1 MLNLLKMSDDLDN
14 IIDALEQYTQNNK
27 SDDNAFFRLG
37 NAYRKIG
44 NIPQAIRCYLTA
56 VEINP
61 TSPAKE
67 AHRMLMDILEFRN
80 TDLYN
85 P

>member
-1 MLNLLKMSDDLDN
+1 MGDNLDN
-14 IIDALEQYTQNNK
+14 LIAELELYTQQNK

-44 NIPQAIRCYLTA
+44 NNAQAIRCYLTA

-61 TSPAKE
+61 SSPAKE
-67 AHRMLMDILEFRN
+67 AHKMMMDILEFRN

>member
-1 MLNLLKMSDDLDN
+1 MSDNLDD
-14 IIDALEQYTQNNK
+14 IILELERYTQENK
-27 SDDNAFFRLG
+27 SDDVAFFRLG
-37 NAYRKIG
+37 NAYRKAG
-44 NIPQAIRCYLTA
+44 DIPNAIRCYLSA

-61 TSPAKE
+61 QSPAKE

>member
-1 MLNLLKMSDDLDN
+1 MGDNLDE
-14 IIDALEQYTQNNK
+14 IILELEHYTQENK
-27 SDDNAFFRLG
+27 NDDTAFFRLG
-37 NAYRKIG
+37 NAYRKAG
-44 NIPQAIRCYLTA
+44 DIPQAIRCYLSA
-56 VEINP
+56 IEINP
-61 TSPAKE
+61 QSPAKE

>member
-1 MLNLLKMSDDLDN
+1 MSDNLDEL
-14 IIDALEQYTQNNK
+14 ILELEIYTKENK
-27 SDDNAFFRLG
+27 KDDTAFFRLG
-37 NAYRKIG
+37 NAYRKAP
-44 NIPQAIRCYLTA
+44 NISQAIRCYLTA

-61 TSPAKE
+61 SSPARE
-67 AHRMLMDILEFRN
+67 AHRMIIDILEFRN

>member
-1 MLNLLKMSDDLDN
+1 MSDNLDE
-14 IIDALEQYTQNNK
+14 IILELERYTQKNSN
-27 SDDNAFFRLG
+27 DDTAFFRLG
-37 NAYRKIG
+37 NAYRKVG
-44 NIPQAIRCYLTA
+44 NIPQAIRCYLSA

-61 TSPAKE
+61 KSPAKE

>member
-1 MLNLLKMSDDLDN
+1 MSDNLDV
-14 IIDALEQYTQNNK
+14 IISELERYTQDNK
-27 SDDNAFFRLG
+27 GDDFAFFRLG
-37 NAYRKIG
+37 NAYRKAG
-44 NIPQAIRCYLTA
+44 NIPGAIRCYLSA

-61 TSPAKE
+61 QSPAKE

>member
-1 MLNLLKMSDDLDN
+1 MSDNLDE
-14 IIDALEQYTQNNK
+14 IILELERYTQENK
-27 SDDNAFFRLG
+27 GDDTAFFRLG
-37 NAYRKIG
+37 NAYRKAG
-44 NIPQAIRCYLTA
+44 NIPQAIRCYLSA

-61 TSPAKE
+61 KSPAKE
-67 AHRMLMDILEFRN
+67 AHSMLIDILEFRN

>member
-1 MLNLLKMSDDLDN
+1 MKFYNMSDNLDD
-14 IIDALEQYTQNNK
+14 IILELERYTQENK
-27 SDDNAFFRLG
+27 SDDTAFFFFF
-37 NAYRKIG
+37 NAYRKAG
-44 NIPQAIRCYLTA
+44 NMASAIKCYLSA
-56 VEINP
+56 IEINP
-61 TSPAKE
+61 QSPAKE

>member
-1 MLNLLKMSDDLDN
+1 MKFYNMSDNLDD
-14 IIDALEQYTQNNK
+14 IILELERYTQENK
-27 SDDNAFFRLG
+27 SDDVAFFRLG
-37 NAYRKIG
+37 NAYRKVG
-44 NIPQAIRCYLTA
+44 NMASAIRCYLSA
-56 VEINP
+56 IEINP
-61 TSPAKE
+61 QSPAKE

>member
-1 MLNLLKMSDDLDN
+1 MSDDLDV
-14 IIDALEQYTQNNK
+14 IISELERYTQDNK
-27 SDDNAFFRLG
+27 SDDFAFFRLG
-37 NAYRKIG
+37 NAYRKAG
-44 NIPQAIRCYLTA
+44 DMPNAIRCYLSA

-61 TSPAKE
+61 QSPAKE

>member
-1 MLNLLKMSDDLDN
+1 MSDNLDN
-14 IIDALEQYTQNNK
+14 IIEELELYTQQNR

-37 NAYRKIG
+37 NAYRKSG
-44 NIPQAIRCYLTA
+44 NNAQAIRCYLTA
-56 VEINP
+56 VELNP
-61 TSPAKE
+61 NSPAKE
-67 AHRMLMDILEFRN
+67 AHKMLMDILEFRN

>member
-1 MLNLLKMSDDLDN
+1 MNDNLDD
-14 IIDALEQYTQNNK
+14 IILELERYTQENK
-27 SDDNAFFRLG
+27 NDDTAFFRLG
-37 NAYRKIG
+37 NAYRKNG
-44 NIPQAIRCYLTA
+44 DIPQAIRCYLSA

-61 TSPAKE
+61 QSPAKE
-67 AHRMLMDILEFRN
+67 AHKMLMDILEFRN